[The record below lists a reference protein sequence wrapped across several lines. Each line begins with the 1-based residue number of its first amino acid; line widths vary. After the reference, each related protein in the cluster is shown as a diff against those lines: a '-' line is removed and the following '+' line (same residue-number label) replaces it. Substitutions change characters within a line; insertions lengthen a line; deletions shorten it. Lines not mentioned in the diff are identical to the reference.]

1 MNNFGKSET
10 GEAVFYDN
18 TVSGIPADNI
28 KEAVDYIALNA
39 SGSVD
44 FNKILTAMF
53 EILMDENGNV
63 LVGV

>member
-1 MNNFGKSET
+1 MSPFNRSET

-18 TVSGIPADNI
+18 TVSGLTATNI
-28 KEAVDYIALNA
+28 KDALDEVA
-39 SGSVD
+39 LSSGGSVD

>member
-18 TVSGIPADNI
+18 TVSGLSSDNVKDAI
-28 KEAVDYIALNA
+28 DEIAL
-39 SGSVD
+39 SSGGSVD

>member
-18 TVSGIPADNI
+18 TVSGLAADNVKDAI
-28 KEAVDYIALNA
+28 DLIAL
-39 SGSVD
+39 SGGGSVD